1 MGRGT
6 LQTAPEK
13 RKEAQ
18 KMLTRGAV
26 AGREGRQGIKMGT
39 GSRAL
44 NSQGKD
50 PWGDTFTSLKEK
62 GVQSIKGWGSLRNT
76 GFRT

>member
-18 KMLTRGAV
+18 KMLTHGAV

-44 NSQGKD
+44 NSQEKD
-50 PWGDTFTSLKEK
+50 PWGDTFHLPEGEGGPVNKRVGQPKEHR
-62 GVQSIKGWGSLRNT
+62 L
-76 GFRT
+76 